1 VTRAGAAGS
10 GFAVVTSEAKDLA
23 QRTRGATDQIAEM
36 VAAIQGDS
44 AEAGRAIEAIVSG
57 IGRVGTEQADISAA
71 VEEQAMSA
79 REIAAVVDEVVRSI
93 GGVASATGAAREAA
107 ASPSAKAGQL
117 DHLVANT
124 EA

>member
-1 VTRAGAAGS
+1 
-10 GFAVVTSEAKDLA
+10 
-23 QRTRGATDQIAEM
+23 M

-44 AEAGRAIEAIVSG
+44 AEAGLAIEAIVSG
-57 IGRVGTEQADISAA
+57 IRRVGTEQADISAA

-107 ASPSAKAGQL
+107 ASLSAKAGQL
-117 DHLVANT
+117 DQLVANT
-124 EA
+124 GA